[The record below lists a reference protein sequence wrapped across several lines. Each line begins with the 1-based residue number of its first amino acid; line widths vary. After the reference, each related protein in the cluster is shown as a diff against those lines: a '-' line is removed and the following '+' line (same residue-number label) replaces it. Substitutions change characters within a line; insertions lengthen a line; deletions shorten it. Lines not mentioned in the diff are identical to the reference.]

1 MPGGADFAGYSE
13 NMENLRAVFSEEND
27 ALRPSS
33 LYSGWLNTLRP
44 LLLPKG
50 EGYPVFMQ
58 NEEWVKKDLECF
70 AGSYTE
76 LKHDTV
82 LYSKQVMAEMGGGW
96 DEEPDDRGYVQPEPL
111 VYERFAALAGQ
122 TAEGLSRLGMLSESS
137 GQDLERLRTM
147 AEQLLTISNKELTKE
162 KLTQEEYE
170 FIRSY
175 GGYLEHFWYE
185 IAKEESGAD
194 EGTYIE
200 SAQYP
205 AAVVVDI
212 ATDPNGTMLE
222 AATGQPAMI
231 YVVVEVDGKLK
242 LARGSVFSFYQF
254 PWPLNDRLTDTKWR
268 QMMGFELGEDGSY
281 RTDGSISQPGWTQSY
296 RSVYTYE

>member
-1 MPGGADFAGYSE
+1 
-13 NMENLRAVFSEEND
+13 
-27 ALRPSS
+27 
-33 LYSGWLNTLRP
+33 
-44 LLLPKG
+44 
-50 EGYPVFMQ
+50 
-58 NEEWVKKDLECF
+58 
-70 AGSYTE
+70 
-76 LKHDTV
+76 
-82 LYSKQVMAEMGGGW
+82 
-96 DEEPDDRGYVQPEPL
+96 
-111 VYERFAALAGQ
+111 
-122 TAEGLSRLGMLSESS
+122 MLSESA

-212 ATDPNGTMLE
+212 ATDPNGTVLE

-281 RTDGSISQPGWTQSY
+281 RTDGGVSQPGWTQSY